1 MFNALNYLMWNY
13 QFSDIIAKNYQF
25 KSLFYLISVIVFD
38 FFVLISVF
46 VAVTLLRKIAAVL
59 LAAT

>member
-13 QFSDIIAKNYQF
+13 QFSDTIAKNYQF